1 MKTKLHLLIL
11 IACLMVVGSLTAQT
25 KTTETAS
32 EEKSPVAA
40 AEKHYYRLEYVLR
53 ELDGTREVS
62 KRTYVVSARSDGS
75 YGQLRAGTR
84 IPIATGVTSG
94 ATTNTQFQ
102 YIDVGVNIDTR
113 VQQDANGVWIFSGAE
128 ISSTAPTEAGTTPA
142 AGPMI
147 RQAKNNSIVPFTA
160 GKSILV
166 FSADDPTSTHRFELS
181 VTATQL
187 K

>member
-11 IACLMVVGSLTAQT
+11 IACLAVAGSLTAQT

-53 ELDGTREVS
+53 EMDGTKEIS
-62 KRTYVVSARSDGS
+62 KRTYMVSSRSDGS
-75 YGQLRAGTR
+75 LGQLRAGTR
-84 IPIATGVTSG
+84 VPVATDVTTG
-94 ATTNTQFQ
+94 PNKTTQIS

-113 VQQDANGVWIFSGAE
+113 SLQGAGGMWLNVSAE
-128 ISSTAPTEAGTTPA
+128 ISSIAPNESANALPS
-142 AGPMI
+142 PMI
-147 RQAKNNSIVPFTA
+147 RQARNNSNVPFTE